1 MTAPDSEIFSWE
13 DGGRPFLKI
22 LTIFFLLLY
31 EAKDTI
37 SFPPDFVS
45 SIVFYGILGDIRT
58 FLLWHYLH
66 AFSSTPCL
74 VIMECWSRYCLSLTA
89 LIFSISLRS
98 DHVMSSLVFLS
109 WPCKVYF
116 LSHFSHC
123 KGETRKEIQGN
134 SRKFKGKGLKWRKYF
149 QQIWKYLKGTYSMW
163 KYIYLSEKPKYKTPF
178 KNILPYQI
186 LIFRNT

>member
-13 DGGRPFLKI
+13 DGGRSFLKI

-58 FLLWHYLH
+58 FRLWHYLH

-98 DHVMSSLVFLS
+98 DHVRSSLVFLS
-109 WPCKVYF
+109 WPCKVNF
-116 LSHFSHC
+116 LSHFFHC
-123 KGETRKEIQGN
+123 KGEMRKEIQRN
-134 SRKFKGKGLKWRKYF
+134 SKEKASSGESISNKYES
-149 QQIWKYLKGTYSMW
+149 IWKALIPCGNISTFQKSPTTRLLLRIYSHT
-163 KYIYLSEKPKYKTPF
+163 KY
-178 KNILPYQI
+178 
-186 LIFRNT
+186 

>member
-13 DGGRPFLKI
+13 DGGRPFLRI

-98 DHVMSSLVFLS
+98 DHVRSSLPFLTLQS
-109 WPCKVYF
+109 EFPFSF
-116 LSHFSHC
+116 LPL
-123 KGETRKEIQGN
+123 QGRNEKRN
-134 SRKFKGKGLKWRKYF
+134 SKKFKGKGLKWRKYF